1 MSQPYQTYDFFRRVH
16 TDLLKVY
23 FESKNALSEI
33 DFSALSPR
41 KMQPLQELFWRV
53 KKESEEMQS
62 C

>member
-41 KMQPLQELFWRV
+41 KMQPLQEA
-53 KKESEEMQS
+53 
-62 C
+62 